1 VATVL
6 YTALTDLKVYSVI
19 ATWFAHP
26 QDVLPLD
33 PSKASTIALLAAGS
47 IELAPENA
55 VDTCTPAGIVRGQPG
70 VKAPGTVSN

>member
-6 YTALTDLKVYSVI
+6 YTALANLTVSSAV

-33 PSKASTIALLAAGS
+33 PLKPSTIALLAAGL
-47 IELAPENA
+47 IELAPDGA
-55 VDTCTPAGIVRGQPG
+55 SDTVTPANVVRGQAG
-70 VKAPGTVSN
+70 IKTAVSN